1 MQNPHPLCLRF
12 STPLWPHF
20 QVRSPSAIMKVVYGK
35 SVEGLSLTPVYLHH
49 GSNLRITPCSNANRL
64 NKPQVFVAA
73 MFENVHIWASKS
85 QLPWRLVFGTD
96 TVISLPTGQ
105 VYQLA
110 QELIKLM
117 NSSLPMHS
125 VLLVVLQIT
134 ALIKD
139 RIQSCQVVGVNC
151 LKFKELTRLTP
162 PNFFFSV
169 KSEQNYFEIVRNE
182 AHCVVT
188 WWVIIINNNLI
199 III

>member
-1 MQNPHPLCLRF
+1 M
-12 STPLWPHF
+12 
-20 QVRSPSAIMKVVYGK
+20 
-35 SVEGLSLTPVYLHH
+35 
-49 GSNLRITPCSNANRL
+49 
-64 NKPQVFVAA
+64 
-73 MFENVHIWASKS
+73 
-85 QLPWRLVFGTD
+85 FGTD

-162 PNFFFSV
+162 PNLFFFQSNLNKIILKLLEMKLIV
-169 KSEQNYFEIVRNE
+169 LSLSELSFVLQLL
-182 AHCVVT
+182 T
-188 WWVIIINNNLI
+188 DK
-199 III
+199 

>member
-1 MQNPHPLCLRF
+1 MQNR
-12 STPLWPHF
+12 F
-20 QVRSPSAIMKVVYGK
+20 QVRAPSAIMKVVYGK
-35 SVEGLSLTPVYLHH
+35 SAEGLSLTPVYLHH

-162 PNFFFSV
+162 PNLFFFQSNLNKIILKLLEMKLIV
-169 KSEQNYFEIVRNE
+169 LSLSELSFVLQLL
-182 AHCVVT
+182 T
-188 WWVIIINNNLI
+188 DK
-199 III
+199 

>member
-1 MQNPHPLCLRF
+1 M
-12 STPLWPHF
+12 
-20 QVRSPSAIMKVVYGK
+20 
-35 SVEGLSLTPVYLHH
+35 
-49 GSNLRITPCSNANRL
+49 
-64 NKPQVFVAA
+64 
-73 MFENVHIWASKS
+73 
-85 QLPWRLVFGTD
+85 FGTD

-162 PNFFFSV
+162 PNLFFFSV

-188 WWVIIINNNLI
+188 
-199 III
+199 